1 MLYTHWY
8 LRKRATELLE
18 EAGASSPPVN
28 VKMIAEKLGLEV
40 VEMTLPTWFFG
51 SLLNIKGSFYII
63 INRLM
68 PETRKR
74 FTLAHEIAHFA
85 LHNDKLCYM
94 KNSKRDYYH
103 READAF
109 AAELCM
115 PSGLV
120 KKEARNWFNDYK
132 FLASIFNVSEVAM
145 VRKMQELGLIKGTD
159 YAWVFAKR

>member
-1 MLYTHWY
+1 MLCTHEY
-8 LRKRATELLE
+8 LRKQADQLLNRFKLDEPPIDVKHIAQELGIE
-18 EAGASSPPVN
+18 
-28 VKMIAEKLGLEV
+28 I

-51 SLLNIKGSFYII
+51 SLLNIKGSYYIV

-74 FTLAHEIAHFA
+74 FTLAHEIAHYA
-85 LHNDKLCYM
+85 LHGDKLCYM
-94 KNSKRDYYH
+94 KNSKRDYFH

-120 KKEARNWFNDYK
+120 KQEARKWFNDYK
-132 FLASIFNVSEVAM
+132 FLAKIFEVSEVAM
-145 VRKMQELGLIKGTD
+145 VRKMQELGIIEGTD
-159 YAWVFAKR
+159 YAWVFAEK